1 MGFAG
6 LTRAGTQL
14 AGAESL
20 SSSAAI
26 GLAAPFLAVLYDPRT
41 RAFNTAI
48 SMHPVD
54 QAVAIA
60 LGVKLGSCTSA
71 PKVGLA
77 KPSMR
82 NPGGQGAGGQS
93 LQRRCYN
100 AVVTALAALLASKD
114 IVLVA
119 VEPQLDPNATG
130 RLLLAVTYKNL
141 RLASLSNP
149 QLGSQTVLTNA
160 PGG

>member
-1 MGFAG
+1 
-6 LTRAGTQL
+6 
-14 AGAESL
+14 
-20 SSSAAI
+20 
-26 GLAAPFLAVLYDPRT
+26 
-41 RAFNTAI
+41 
-48 SMHPVD
+48 
-54 QAVAIA
+54 
-60 LGVKLGSCTSA
+60 
-71 PKVGLA
+71 
-77 KPSMR
+77 MR